1 MTSTA
6 PSATIAQNSLRT
18 FVARLI
24 VTVLSVVTGIVAA
37 KWLGPAGKGAYSGT
51 IMLVSIVMVAPA
63 GIGTAI
69 TYALTKQR
77 RGVSELLPSA
87 GLLLLSI
94 SALTWIGALGWGLLR
109 GWNPVLS
116 IFVAAVPPSI
126 VLVWQGGFYVGLGRL
141 RNLNVQSMALALATL
156 LAVLAAVS
164 VFRGGAIGALWAWV
178 ICLYG
183 SAFVVIWHVFALSRR
198 SSREVP
204 IGHITSGLV
213 RFGTQSSVNLF
224 LGAVN
229 YRIDSIILIALMG
242 TATFGIYSIAVGFG
256 EQLFSLTR
264 PITAAISRDIGINDA
279 TAAAAMTAKVIRT
292 CTALVAVVSIVAFIV
307 GPWLIDAVY
316 GTRFREAAT
325 PLRILIPGIVAFSTA
340 GTFAAFFILQ
350 VGRPLIISIV
360 NIAMIV
366 VQALMCFALVPRFGM
381 SGAAFASTITYVAGA
396 LMNTAWFC
404 RITRTAF
411 WDVWI
416 VRLDDIKAVRR
427 AMLESV
433 DFAVAQHNN
442 LPHRLQ
448 RSNAAFPKER

>member
-1 MTSTA
+1 MTSTT
-6 PSATIAQNSLRT
+6 PSTTIAQTSMRT

-37 KWLGPAGKGAYSGT
+37 KWLGPIGKGAYSGT

-63 GIGTAI
+63 GISTAI

-77 RGVSELLPSA
+77 RDLSELLPSA
-87 GLLLLSI
+87 GVLLVLI
-94 SALTWIGALGWGLLR
+94 SALAWIGALAWGLLR

-126 VLVWQGGFYVGLGRL
+126 VLSWQGGLYVGLGRL
-141 RNLNVQSMALALATL
+141 RNLNAQLVALALATL
-156 LAVLAAVS
+156 CAVLAVVS
-164 VFRGGAIGALWAWV
+164 VFHGSAIGALWAWV
-178 ICLYG
+178 VCLYG
-183 SAFVVIWHVFALSRR
+183 AAFVVIWHVFALSRR
-198 SSREVP
+198 RSRALPV
-204 IGHITSGLV
+204 GQITSGLV

-279 TAAAAMTAKVIRT
+279 TASAAITAKVIRT
-292 CTALVAVVSIVAFIV
+292 CTALVAAVSVVAFV
-307 GPWLIDAVY
+307 FGPWLIDAVY
-316 GTRFREAAT
+316 GTRFRDAT
-325 PLRILIPGIVAFSTA
+325 IPLRILIPGIVAFSTA

-350 VGRPLIISIV
+350 VGRPLIISAV
-360 NIAMIV
+360 NLAMIV

-381 SGAAFASTITYVAGA
+381 SGAAFASTITYVCGA

-404 RITRTAF
+404 RMTRTSF

-416 VRLDDIKAVRR
+416 VRPNDIEAVRR
-427 AMLESV
+427 GMLESV
-433 DFAVAQHNN
+433 DFAARRLRPRTAQGAT
-442 LPHRLQ
+442 
-448 RSNAAFPKER
+448 RSDAR